1 MGEAAEVVTHEFGRL
16 MVERVVRV
24 GLNEQEH
31 ESENDGIDTEHGSP
45 VVFQD
50 IEADISLQV
59 NVRVVD
65 LGLTLAFGR
74 IIRVVGAD
82 LESKDVFSAA
92 PDGLF
97 LGEVDDDLELG
108 DVAVVSPEDFDV

>member
-1 MGEAAEVVTHEFGRL
+1 

-24 GLNEQEH
+24 GLDEQEH
-31 ESENDGIDTEHGSP
+31 ESENDGIDAEHGSP
-45 VVFQD
+45 VVTQD

-74 IIRVVGAD
+74 LIRVVGAD